1 MELKT
6 NYLLRKNNEGGNKLK
21 TIAVIGSGS
30 WGVALSLHLA
40 NMGHTVKIWSFA
52 EEEANLIN
60 QEKKC
65 KFLPEVTL
73 PQNITCYT
81 NFEETLQDS
90 DIILHVTPSKFVRNI
105 LKQYK
110 NLVTHQPIV
119 MCAKGFEW
127 ETLYSLDQ
135 IIEEELPNKP
145 YAVLSGPSHAEEV
158 SKQIPT
164 AMVVAAKEES
174 LQEEI
179 RSIFMNEKMR
189 IYTSFDIK
197 GVELGG
203 ALKNIIAF
211 CAGIATELGLGDN
224 SFAALITRGLTEIS
238 RLGVKLGGKQETF
251 YGLTGLGDLIVTC
264 LSEHSRNR
272 RAGKLIGA
280 GKTIEE
286 TRQIVGMTIESID
299 NIEVAYE
306 LSKIHEVDM
315 PIVHAVYDV
324 LYNGLDPKEAVNMLM
339 TRDKKCE

>member
-1 MELKT
+1 M
-6 NYLLRKNNEGGNKLK
+6 K

-60 QEKKC
+60 QERKC
-65 KFLPEVTL
+65 KFLPEITL
-73 PQNITCYT
+73 PENITCYT
-81 NFEETLQDS
+81 NFEQVIQDS

-110 NLVTHQPIV
+110 HLVNNQPIV
-119 MCAKGFEW
+119 MCAKGFEK

-211 CAGIATELGLGDN
+211 CAGIAAELGLGDN

-238 RLGVKLGGKQETF
+238 RLGVTLGGKSETF

-272 RAGKLIGA
+272 RAGKLIGV